1 MKQNKTD
8 EIWCERAYILDK
20 FFYQTRWLINC
31 NKPLNH
37 KNAILKE
44 NFDRFVQTID
54 SQDKRTNNIIETLL
68 AALFET
74 EISVELANE
83 MAKNIDLEEL
93 ERLKESTKT

>member
-1 MKQNKTD
+1 MKKTN

-44 NFDRFVQTID
+44 NFDRFVLTLI
-54 SQDKRTNNIIETLL
+54 SQDKQLNKL
-68 AALFET
+68 
-74 EISVELANE
+74 
-83 MAKNIDLEEL
+83 
-93 ERLKESTKT
+93 LKEPSTFPVEHEKELKIKAAKEREKYIRYLKT